1 MDKHLKQAP
10 NCGCN
15 MTFKNKKHRTF
26 HMQTVHLK
34 EKIGCTRKVTIEYL
48 YNIICYYTLLYL
60 FSFIIK
66 NNAYWFNKSI

>member
-48 YNIICYYTLLYL
+48 LLYFVIFVL
-60 FSFIIK
+60 LLSLKITVR
-66 NNAYWFNKSI
+66 YWFNKSI